1 MLLSDQN
8 ISLIKNAPKP
18 KIMVIGDLIMDHYVW
33 GKASRLSPEAPVP
46 VLDVT
51 RESVTLGG
59 AANVAQNLIALG
71 ADVLLCGVIGD
82 DIDGEEMIR
91 ILAEEQSYADLI
103 ITDNSRITTKKTR
116 IIAGSHQIV
125 RVDREITTDISE
137 QLAIEMLAKI
147 EEKLNYTDLVL
158 LSDYNKGVLTDSIC
172 QQIIKAAGK
181 KGKKVIIDPKGLDYQ
196 KYKGAFIIKPNKKEI
211 AEAVKAPKI
220 QSEDDLKKAAEELF
234 KVTEADYLI
243 VTLSEEGM
251 AILQPGYCKMIPVKA
266 TEVFDVTGAGDTVL
280 ATLAYF
286 IGIGLS
292 VEVATD
298 LANHA
303 AAIVIKHVGSATT
316 TVNEILEDMQS
327 KSS

>member
-1 MLLSDQN
+1 MSLSEEK
-8 ISLIKNAPKP
+8 ILHIKTSSKP
-18 KIMVIGDLIMDHYVW
+18 KILVIGDLIMDHYVW

-46 VLDVT
+46 VVDVS

-71 ADVLLCGVIGD
+71 ANVSLCGVIGD

-91 ILAEEQSYADLI
+91 ILADEQSDADLI
-103 ITDNSRITTKKTR
+103 TKDKTRITTKKTR
-116 IIAGSHQIV
+116 IIVGSHQIV
-125 RVDREITTDISE
+125 RVDHEITTDIDAG
-137 QLAIEMLAKI
+137 LAAELLLKI
-147 EEKLNYTDLVL
+147 EQKLPSIDLVL
-158 LSDYNKGVLTDSIC
+158 LSDYNKGVLTDDFC
-172 QQIIKAAGK
+172 QQIIIACKKA
-181 KGKKVIIDPKGLDYQ
+181 GKKVIIDPKGLHYQ

-211 AEAVKAPKI
+211 AEAVKAGKI
-220 QSEDDLKKAAEELF
+220 KTEQDLQAAAEELF
-234 KVTEADYLI
+234 KVTQATYLI

-280 ATLAYF
+280 ASLAYF

-292 VEVATD
+292 VEEATD

-316 TVNEILEDMQS
+316 TVNEILEDMHN
-327 KSS
+327 KA